1 MKSNHSSRQS
11 VWNRLLLTI
20 LGIVGIVWLVLAV
33 ATLFFLQVQRDYDR
47 LARDQIPDLAVA
59 NELAE
64 YSAQLLTVTTRIL
77 GHETGSPP
85 ADLGELQQIRTGLTN
100 SLNRLSNSRDTA
112 QQQVA
117 RITNRLEEIAS
128 LQSLSTQTSRDIN
141 TQMNALRWLNADI
154 QAEADPILSD
164 YAFNI
169 SVAMRSLV
177 ASSDPAFRNR
187 QALLIDEESSKR
199 DAVRRLGDGA
209 AIAVTLM
216 LQGAVAGNE
225 AQLAQ
230 LRGLSDDALASL
242 PPLLAQLPDRPE
254 LTTLKQ
260 SLEALFPVST
270 SAQGLFPLRATWL
283 RAQAQTLDHVNRLQQ
298 DLQALQGELSSVSAS
313 QREEI
318 LTDTEQ
324 SLRSSELAIQWLIAL
339 TLLAGLVGGW
349 ALWGPIRGGIVRP
362 LRRMTRQLNDI
373 AQAQNL
379 GTPRSNENEIARL
392 ALAIEEFDRS
402 IKTRDHALA
411 SLEEEVRER
420 ERAVE
425 TLKQTQKELIQAGK
439 LAALGQMSAGIAHE
453 LNQPLAAMQHR
464 VHQLQAIAAAAKTD
478 DLERPVQRLEGLIER
493 MSRTITYLRNFARRA
508 EFRDDPLAL
517 SQLLEDALALV
528 SARVKDEEV
537 EVQLDSSLNGLT
549 VHGDKILIEQVLVN
563 LFSNALDA
571 IEPDSPTRTINISA
585 NISDHYT
592 EIFMSDS
599 GAGLGDISASEA
611 LDPFVTGKEVG
622 KGLGL
627 GLSISYNIMADMG
640 GDLSLAENVDGP
652 GTTARLTLRTG
663 PATPKG

>member
-1 MKSNHSSRQS
+1 MKQIGPSRQS

-20 LGIVGIVWLVLAV
+20 LGIVAIVWLVLTV
-33 ATLFFLQVQRDYDR
+33 AILFFLQVQRDYDR

-77 GHETGSPP
+77 GHEAGSPP
-85 ADLGELQQIRTGLTN
+85 GDLSELQQIRTGLGD
-100 SLNRLSNSRDTA
+100 SLSRLSNSQSTA
-112 QQQVA
+112 QDQVA
-117 RITNRLEEIAS
+117 RITDRLEEIAF
-128 LQSLSTQTSRDIN
+128 LQASSTQTSRKIN
-141 TQMNALRWLNADI
+141 TQMNTLRWLNADI
-154 QAEADPILSD
+154 QAETDPILSD

-169 SVAMRSLV
+169 SVAMSSLV

-187 QALLIDEESSKR
+187 QALLIDEEGSKR

-260 SLEALFPVST
+260 SIEALFPVST

-283 RAQAQTLDHVNRLQQ
+283 RAQVQTLDHVNRLQQ
-298 DLQALQGELSSVSAS
+298 DLQTLQSELSDVSAS
-313 QREEI
+313 QRAEI
-318 LTDTEQ
+318 LTDTAQ
-324 SLRSSELAIQWLIAL
+324 SLRSSELAIEWLIAL
-339 TLLAGLVGGW
+339 TLLAGVVGGW
-349 ALWGPIRGGIVRP
+349 ALWGPIRSGIVRP

-379 GTPRSNENEIARL
+379 GTPRSDENEIARL
-392 ALAIEEFDRS
+392 ALAIEEFERS

-439 LAALGQMSAGIAHE
+439 MAALGQMSAGIAHE

-464 VHQLQAIAAAAKTD
+464 VHQLQAIAATAQTEGF
-478 DLERPVQRLEGLIER
+478 ERPVERLEGLIER

-508 EFRDDPLAL
+508 EFRDDPLIL
-517 SQLLEDALALV
+517 PFLLEDALALV
-528 SARVKDEEV
+528 SARVKDEAV
-537 EVQLDSSLNGLT
+537 EVHLDRNLTGLE

-571 IEPDSPTRTINISA
+571 IEPDSATRKITITA
-585 NISDHYT
+585 NKANGYT
-592 EIFMSDS
+592 QVLMSDT
-599 GAGLGDISASEA
+599 GAGLGEISAAEA

-640 GDLSLAENVDGP
+640 GDLSLAENADGP

-663 PATPKG
+663 PATPIG